1 MVLTLA
7 EQQVSKQL
15 GIVKNTRN
23 RVMMEEQEIFLQV
36 KTELDLK

>member
-1 MVLTLA
+1 MVLTLM

-23 RVMMEEQEIFLQV
+23 RVMMEEQENFLQV
-36 KTELDLK
+36 KSELDLK